1 MIKEEHSVITRKS
14 IDAQTKYKLNK
25 FSFNS
30 FSQFLSETLI
40 FLFLSIIQTTFV

>member
-30 FSQFLSETLI
+30 FSQFFSETLI

>member
-25 FSFNS
+25 FSLIPFPN
-30 FSQFLSETLI
+30 FFSETLI

>member
-25 FSFNS
+25 FSLIPFPNFFLKHLFFS
-30 FSQFLSETLI
+30 FFP
-40 FLFLSIIQTTFV
+40 